1 MSKISFLQVLNTH
14 NSQSVINYPLSPKIF
29 NFAHL
34 IRQVCMF
41 TLFKKEI
48 NGFLNSL
55 IGYIVVLVFLL
66 VIGLFLWVLP
76 VESNIFDFGFA
87 SIDGLFILAPFVFLF
102 LIPAITMRSFAD
114 EKKSGTLELLMTQ
127 PLTELQVIL
136 AKYFAGVALV
146 LFSLIPTLIYY
157 FTVYTLGFPPGNI
170 DSGGMWG
177 SYIGLFFLGSA
188 FVAIGIF
195 ASSVS
200 DNQIISFVIAVF
212 LCAFSYMGFELFY
225 TFILSG
231 KAGLMVQSL
240 GLNAHY
246 SSMSRGVI
254 DTRDLIYFISVT
266 VLFVLLT
273 KISLESRKW

>member
-1 MSKISFLQVLNTH
+1 
-14 NSQSVINYPLSPKIF
+14 
-29 NFAHL
+29 
-34 IRQVCMF
+34 MF

-55 IGYIVVLVFLL
+55 IGYIVILVFLL
-66 VIGLFLWVLP
+66 VIGLLLWVLP
-76 VESNIFDFGFA
+76 VEYNILDFGYA
-87 SIDGLFILAPFVFLF
+87 SIDGLFVLAPFVFLF

-127 PLTELQVIL
+127 PLTDLQVIL
-136 AKYFAGVALV
+136 AKYFAGIVLV
-146 LFSLIPTLIYY
+146 LFSLVPTLVYY
-157 FTVYTLGFPPGNI
+157 ITVFELGLPPGNI

-200 DNQIISFVIAVF
+200 DNQIVSFVIAVF
-212 LCAFSYMGFELFY
+212 LCAFSYMGFELLY

-231 KAGLMVQSL
+231 RIGLMVQAF
-240 GLNAHY
+240 GLTAHY

-254 DTRDLIYFISVT
+254 DTRDVIYFISVT
-266 VLFVLLT
+266 VLFVLFT
-273 KISLESRKW
+273 KLSLESRKW

>member
-1 MSKISFLQVLNTH
+1 MHTSNRLVN
-14 NSQSVINYPLSPKIF
+14 
-29 NFAHL
+29 
-34 IRQVCMF
+34 MF

-55 IGYIVVLVFLL
+55 IGYIVIFVFLL

-76 VESNIFDFGFA
+76 VDYNILDFGYA
-87 SIDGLFILAPFVFLF
+87 SIDGLFVLAPFVFLF
-102 LIPAITMRSFAD
+102 LIPAITMRSFAE

-127 PLTELQVIL
+127 PLTDLQVIL
-136 AKYFAGVALV
+136 AKYFAGVVLV
-146 LFSLIPTLIYY
+146 LFSLVPTLVYY
-157 FTVYTLGFPPGNI
+157 FTVYKLGLPTGNI

-177 SYIGLFFLGSA
+177 SYTGLFFLGSA

-195 ASSVS
+195 ASSIS
-200 DNQIISFVIAVF
+200 DNQIVSFVIAIF
-212 LCAFSYMGFELFY
+212 LCAFIFMGFELIY

-231 KAGLMVQSL
+231 KTGLMVQAL

-266 VLFVLLT
+266 AVFILLT
-273 KISLESRKW
+273 KLSLESRKW